1 MTDQPTQ
8 LTQPNQP
15 SLKRRIRT
23 VAAASIAVALVVMAI
38 KYVAYLVTG
47 SVALYSDALES
58 IVNVAAGIA
67 AWAAIRVAN
76 KPADREHPYGHEK
89 AELLSAVFEG
99 ALIIVAALFIV
110 LEASHAILHP
120 RTIEQPAIGLLINGV
135 ATAINCGWSLY
146 LIRQG
151 TAWRSPA
158 LTADGW
164 HLMTDVWTSVG
175 VFIGIVLVVVTG
187 WTILDPILALLV
199 AANILFMGYRI
210 VSQSVSA
217 LMDEAAPDD
226 MQERIRAAIARSGD
240 GAIEAHDVRTRHAG
254 RAVFI
259 EFHLVVPGEMTVA
272 DAHDICDRL
281 EAELEAEIEG
291 SDVVIHLEPDHKAK
305 TDDEDGVIGL

>member
-1 MTDQPTQ
+1 MPTTQPT
-8 LTQPNQP
+8 
-15 SLKRRIRT
+15 LKRRIRT
-23 VAAASIAVALVVMAI
+23 VAAASVAVAIVVMGI
-38 KYVAYLVTG
+38 KYVAYLMTG

-58 IVNVAAGIA
+58 IVNVAAGVA

-76 KPADREHPYGHEK
+76 KPADENHPYGHGK

-99 ALIIVAALFIV
+99 ALIIVAAVFIV
-110 LEASHAILHP
+110 LEAGHALIQP
-120 RTIEQPAIGLLINGV
+120 RTIEQPVVGLFTNGL
-135 ATAINCGWSLY
+135 ATALNFGWSVY

-151 TAWRSPA
+151 KAWRSPA

-175 VFIGIVLVVVTG
+175 VFLGIVLAVLTG
-187 WTILDPILALLV
+187 WSLLDPILALVV
-199 AANILFMGYRI
+199 AANILFMGYKI
-210 VSQSVSA
+210 VSQSISA

-226 MQERIRAAIARSGD
+226 MQERIRQAIARSGA

-254 RAVFI
+254 RTMFI

-272 DAHDICDRL
+272 EAHEICDRL

-291 SDVVIHLEPDHKAK
+291 SDVVIHIEPEHKAK
-305 TDDEDGVIGL
+305 SEAKGAIGL

>member
-1 MTDQPTQ
+1 MNTAAPHPT
-8 LTQPNQP
+8 
-15 SLKRRIRT
+15 LKRRIRT
-23 VAAASIAVALVVMAI
+23 VAAVSIGVALIVMAI
-38 KYVAYLVTG
+38 KYVAYLITG

-76 KPADREHPYGHEK
+76 KPADHNHPYGHEK

-99 ALIIVAALFIV
+99 ALIIVAAVFIV
-110 LEASHAILHP
+110 LEASHALIHP
-120 RTIEQPAIGLLINGV
+120 RSLEQPVIGLLVNGL
-135 ATAINCGWSLY
+135 ATALNGGWSFY

-151 TAWRSPA
+151 KLWRSPA
-158 LTADGW
+158 LEADGW

-175 VFIGIVLVVVTG
+175 VFTGIVLAVLTG

-199 AANILFMGYRI
+199 AANILFMGYKI

-217 LMDEAAPDD
+217 LMDEAAPED
-226 MQERIRAAIARSGD
+226 MQERIRQAISRSGE
-240 GAIEAHDVRTRHAG
+240 GAIEAHDVRTRHTG
-254 RAVFI
+254 RVVFI
-259 EFHLVVPGEMTVA
+259 EFHLVVPGDMSVA

-305 TDDEDGVIGL
+305 KHDDGVIGL

>member
-1 MTDQPTQ
+1 MPIDQPTPQ
-8 LTQPNQP
+8 
-15 SLKRRIRT
+15 RRIRT
-23 VAAASIAVALVVMAI
+23 VAAASIAVALIVMAI

-76 KPADREHPYGHEK
+76 KPADKEHPYGHQK

-99 ALIIVAALFIV
+99 ALIIAAAVFIV
-110 LEASHAILHP
+110 LEAANAIIHP
-120 RTIEQPAIGLLINGV
+120 RTIEQPVIGLIINGL
-135 ATAINCGWSLY
+135 ATAINFGWSSY

-151 TAWRSPA
+151 KLWRSPA
-158 LTADGW
+158 LSADGW

-175 VFIGIVLVVVTG
+175 VIAGIVLAVLTG
-187 WTILDPILALLV
+187 WTILDPLLALLV
-199 AANILFMGYRI
+199 AANILYMGYGI

-217 LMDEAAPDD
+217 LMDEAAPEET
-226 MQERIRAAIARSGD
+226 QARIRAAIARSGV
-240 GAIEAHDVRTRHAG
+240 GAIEAHDIRTRHAG
-254 RAVFI
+254 RTVFI

-281 EAELEAEIEG
+281 EEEIEAEIEG
-291 SDVVIHLEPDHKAK
+291 SEVIIHIEPDDKAK
-305 TDDEDGVIGL
+305 KHAKGVVGL

>member
-1 MTDQPTQ
+1 MTSAS
-8 LTQPNQP
+8 QP

-23 VAAASIAVALVVMAI
+23 VAAISIAVALVVMTI

-76 KPADREHPYGHEK
+76 KPADKEHPYGHHK

-110 LEASHAILHP
+110 LEAGHAILHP
-120 RTIEQPAIGLLINGV
+120 RTIEQPVIGLIINGV
-135 ATAINCGWSLY
+135 ATAINCGWSIY

-151 TAWRSPA
+151 RVWRSPA
-158 LTADGW
+158 LVADGW

-175 VFIGIVLVVVTG
+175 VFAGIVLVVLTG
-187 WTILDPILALLV
+187 WKILDPILALLV
-199 AANILFMGYRI
+199 AANILFMGYKI
-210 VSQSVSA
+210 VTQSVSA

-226 MQERIRAAIARSGD
+226 MQSRIHEAIARSGD
-240 GAIEAHDVRTRHAG
+240 GAIEAHDVRTRHTG
-254 RAVFI
+254 RTVFI

-281 EAELEAEIEG
+281 EEELESEIEG

-305 TDDEDGVIGL
+305 KDEKGVIDL

>member
-1 MTDQPTQ
+1 MTATP
-8 LTQPNQP
+8 QP

-38 KYVAYLVTG
+38 KYIAYLATG

-76 KPADREHPYGHEK
+76 KPADREHPYGHHK

-120 RTIEQPAIGLLINGV
+120 RTIEQPVIGLMINGI
-135 ATAINCGWSLY
+135 ATAINAGWSMF
-146 LIRQG
+146 LIRKG
-151 TAWRSPA
+151 TDWRSPA

-175 VFIGIVLVVVTG
+175 VFVGIVLVVLTG

-217 LMDEAAPDD
+217 LMDEAPPEDV
-226 MQERIRAAIARSGD
+226 QQRIHQAIVRSGD
-240 GAIEAHDVRTRHAG
+240 GAIEAHDIRTRHAG
-254 RAVFI
+254 RATFI
-259 EFHLVVPGEMTVA
+259 EFHLVVPGDMTVA
-272 DAHDICDRL
+272 AAHDICDRL

-291 SDVVIHLEPDHKAK
+291 SDVIIHIEPEEKAK
-305 TDDEDGVIGL
+305 NQAKGVIGFE

>member
-1 MTDQPTQ
+1 MPNTQ
-8 LTQPNQP
+8 STM
-15 SLKRRIRT
+15 KRRTRT
-23 VAAASIAVALVVMAI
+23 IAAASIAVAIVVMGI
-38 KYVAYLVTG
+38 KYVAYLLTG

-58 IVNVAAGIA
+58 IVNVAAGVA
-67 AWAAIRVAN
+67 AWAAIRVSH
-76 KPADREHPYGHEK
+76 KPADQNHPYGHGK

-110 LEASHAILHP
+110 LEASHALIHP
-120 RTIEQPAIGLLINGV
+120 RTIEQPVIGLLTNGI
-135 ATAINCGWSLY
+135 ATALNFGWSLY

-175 VFIGIVLVVVTG
+175 VFAGIVLAVLTG
-187 WTILDPILALLV
+187 WSLLDPLLALAV
-199 AANILFMGYRI
+199 AANILFMGYKI

-226 MQERIRAAIARSGD
+226 MQERIRNAIARSGT
-240 GAIEAHDVRTRHAG
+240 GAIEAHDIRTRHAG
-254 RAVFI
+254 RATFI

-272 DAHDICDRL
+272 DAHEICDRL

-291 SDVVIHLEPDHKAK
+291 SDVIIHIEPEYKAK
-305 TDDEDGVIGL
+305 HSEADDAVGL

>member
-1 MTDQPTQ
+1 MTATA
-8 LTQPNQP
+8 NEP

-23 VAAASIAVALVVMAI
+23 VAAMSIAVALVVMAV
-38 KYVAYLVTG
+38 KYIAYLVTG

-76 KPADREHPYGHEK
+76 KPADQNHPYGHEK

-99 ALIIVAALFIV
+99 SLIIVAAVFIV
-110 LEASHAILHP
+110 LEAGHALLHP
-120 RTIEQPAIGLLINGV
+120 RGIEQPVVGLLINGF

-151 TAWRSPA
+151 KVWRSPA

-175 VFIGIVLVVVTG
+175 VFAGIVLAVLTG
-187 WTILDPILALLV
+187 WTVLDPILALLV
-199 AANILFMGYRI
+199 AANILYMGYRI
-210 VSQSVSA
+210 VMQSISA

-226 MQERIRAAIARSGD
+226 MQSRIHEAISRSGA
-240 GAIEAHDVRTRHAG
+240 GAIEAHDIRTRHAG
-254 RAVFI
+254 RVVFI
-259 EFHLVVPGEMTVA
+259 EFHLVVPGGMTVA

-305 TDDEDGVIGL
+305 KQAAGVIGF

>member
-1 MTDQPTQ
+1 MPESQPT
-8 LTQPNQP
+8 
-15 SLKRRIRT
+15 LKRRTRT
-23 VAAASIAVALVVMAI
+23 IAAASIGVAIVVMGI
-38 KYVAYLVTG
+38 KYVAYLMTG

-58 IVNVAAGIA
+58 IVNVAAGVA
-67 AWAAIRVAN
+67 AWAAIRVAH
-76 KPADREHPYGHEK
+76 KPADHNHPYGHGK

-110 LEASHAILHP
+110 LEASHAFIHP
-120 RTIEQPAIGLLINGV
+120 RTIEQPVIGLMTNGI
-135 ATAINCGWSLY
+135 ATALNFGWSMY

-175 VFIGIVLVVVTG
+175 VFAGIVLAVLTG
-187 WTILDPILALLV
+187 WSVLDPLLALAV

-226 MQERIRAAIARSGD
+226 MQERIREAIARSGT
-240 GAIEAHDVRTRHAG
+240 GAIEAHDIRTRHAG
-254 RAVFI
+254 RATFI

-272 DAHDICDRL
+272 DAHEICDRL

-291 SDVVIHLEPDHKAK
+291 SDVIIHIEPEYKAK
-305 TDDEDGVIGL
+305 HSEADDAVGL